1 MEGELAKKMSK
12 VKGRSSKEMTQLA
25 LVERTRILDR
35 IYLRYEIRTPEL
47 SQAVKKY
54 DLENDPDV
62 IAAKNA
68 N

>member
-1 MEGELAKKMSK
+1 MAKKMTK

>member
-1 MEGELAKKMSK
+1 MEGELAKKMTK

-54 DLENDPDV
+54 DLDNDPDV
-62 IAAKNA
+62 ITTKNA

>member
-1 MEGELAKKMSK
+1 MEGELAKKMTK